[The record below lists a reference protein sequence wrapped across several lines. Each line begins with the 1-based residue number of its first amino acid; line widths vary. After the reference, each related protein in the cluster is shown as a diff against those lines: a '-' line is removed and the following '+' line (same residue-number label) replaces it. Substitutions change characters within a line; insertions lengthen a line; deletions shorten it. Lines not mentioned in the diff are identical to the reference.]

1 VLPVVGRFGC
11 PCEDV
16 FAGPLNLCHPP
27 EFGDVELF
35 GRSVPCPSNDREAGC
50 PFGVPPRFAFTSFCR
65 VALFGAAFPGVE
77 RTGCPPLRRTSFVGT
92 FKPLLRIPCCT
103 RPTCAL
109 NEDELRCV
117 VCRELLPKNRVFPLF
132 RIVPGFAAR
141 FVAERLSRVGTA
153 GTPPLVKR
161 EF

>member
-1 VLPVVGRFGC
+1 
-11 PCEDV
+11 
-16 FAGPLNLCHPP
+16 
-27 EFGDVELF
+27 VELF
-35 GRSVPCPSNDREAGC
+35 GRSVPCPSNDRETGC

-132 RIVPGFAAR
+132 RIVPGLAAR